1 MTLPA
6 NFGRAIDLS
15 GLGKA
20 PAAVSSQSSVAQV
33 NAANIGT
40 EFLALSRTKPVV
52 IACWSPRSQESMTV
66 VDVLAKLQAMDE
78 DRWTLGSLNV
88 DTEAQV
94 AQALQVRT
102 VPYAIALVN
111 EQIVPLF
118 EQSYPE
124 AQIRMVIDKVLSLAT
139 EQGLGGSGE
148 EVAAPMEPEEEEAL
162 NALEAGD
169 FLTAEAAYKK
179 LLDRKPQDNFAKL
192 GLAQTQ
198 LLIRTSALDADA
210 TLAAADASLHDVELQ
225 IKCADLD
232 MSRGDVDLAFARLLK
247 SVREFKGAEQ
257 LRAKNHLLELF
268 SLIDPADPQL
278 VKARSALAS
287 ALY

>member
-1 MTLPA
+1 VTLPA

-52 IACWSPRSQESMTV
+52 IACWSSRSQESMTV
-66 VDVLAKLQAMDE
+66 VDILAKLQAMDE

-148 EVAAPMEPEEEEAL
+148 EVQPAMEPEEEEAL
-162 NALEAGD
+162 TALEAGD
-169 FLTAEAAYKK
+169 FLSAEAAYKK

-198 LLIRTSALDADA
+198 LLIRTTALDPDA
-210 TLAAADASLHDVELQ
+210 TLTAANASPQDVELQ

-247 SVREFKGAEQ
+247 SVREFKGPEQ
-257 LRAKNHLLELF
+257 LRAKSHLIELF
-268 SLIDPADPQL
+268 SLIDPTDPRL